1 MHNCL
6 RDFMHYYSSR
16 GDVDRSY
23 RLIPGATLSS
33 NGRLRSTVGE
43 SVRPLRYYN
52 CTFLVCHGLHLL
64 PSRLGTPAQAG
75 RRGGFGLLSGGISSA
90 FPMVFCCGSSW
101 PVRNYS
107 SPAPPAGCFR
117 GGGGMALAA
126 PYLVLVS
133 EAASW
138 GGTYRR

>member
-1 MHNCL
+1 
-6 RDFMHYYSSR
+6 MHYYSSR

-90 FPMVFCCGSSW
+90 FPMVFASVVYGRFATK
-101 PVRNYS
+101 V
-107 SPAPPAGCFR
+107 APPSPLDVFGR
-117 GGGGMALAA
+117 GGGGL
-126 PYLVLVS
+126 
-133 EAASW
+133 
-138 GGTYRR
+138 RRTLLGVGF